1 MVIICCHNKNP
12 RIQFGLIFSSQPLMK
27 PESVASTPAA
37 IHLALLIN
45 MLSMGC
51 MMMVM
56 PLGPELVTRLGM
68 LPEQTGYFSG
78 GATLGAALLGLLAAP
93 WLDRVNRK
101 PALLVLLVLRFLL
114 LMACALAED
123 SQTLLLLFIL
133 SGCVAGPLSAILM
146 AAVLDLVPPA
156 ERGRRLAY
164 VGMAFSLAAILIVP
178 AALVLAQW
186 SGWQSPFLLF
196 GAGGLLL
203 ALLCAIW
210 LPSLPVNRA
219 PAGQGMRQLLGS
231 PLCQGALF
239 ILCLQMFGHFLLI
252 PHFANYFQFNLGFPR
267 EQIASLYLCGGLASM
282 ATMRL
287 CGGWIDQ
294 GRAQGA
300 ILLTSLA
307 LALITLVGFA
317 LPAGLPL
324 YLLFTLFM
332 ALSSARASTTLAVTA
347 AIPAPHQ
354 RAAFMSFQG
363 SVTNVAAGLGSLF
376 SARYL
381 VSDEGGALHGF
392 PTLAWI
398 NIACTLVACAG
409 VWFLIRGLKRTRDN
423 NNPASGTARQGSQ

>member
-1 MVIICCHNKNP
+1 
-12 RIQFGLIFSSQPLMK
+12 MK

-123 SQTLLLLFIL
+123 SQTLLLFFIL
-133 SGCVAGPLSAILM
+133 SGCVAGLLGAILM

-381 VSDEGGALHGF
+381 VSDEGGALQGF
-392 PTLAWI
+392 STLAWI

-409 VWFLIRGLKRTRDN
+409 VWFLIRSLKSTRDN

>member
-1 MVIICCHNKNP
+1 
-12 RIQFGLIFSSQPLMK
+12 MK

-114 LMACALAED
+114 LMACTLAED

-133 SGCVAGPLSAILM
+133 SGCVAGPLGAILM

-381 VSDEGGALHGF
+381 VSDEGGALQGF
-392 PTLAWI
+392 STLAWI

-409 VWFLIRGLKRTRDN
+409 VWFLIRGLKSTRDN

>member
-1 MVIICCHNKNP
+1 
-12 RIQFGLIFSSQPLMK
+12 MK
-27 PESVASTPAA
+27 PEPVVSSPAA

-45 MLSMGC
+45 MLSMGS

-56 PLGPELVTRLGM
+56 PLGPDLVTSLGM
-68 LPEQTGYFSG
+68 APEQTGYFSG
-78 GATLGAALLGLLAAP
+78 GATLGAALMGLLVAP

-101 PALLVLLVLRFLL
+101 PALLVLLTLRFLL
-114 LMACALAED
+114 LMACALVQD
-123 SQTLLLLFIL
+123 SQQLLVLFIL
-133 SGCVAGPLSAILM
+133 SGCVAGPLAAILM
-146 AAVLDLVPPA
+146 AAVLDLVPPSD
-156 ERGRRLAY
+156 RGRRLAY

-178 AALVLAQW
+178 VALVLAQW
-186 SGWQSPFLLF
+186 LGWQSPFLLF
-196 GAGGLLL
+196 GASGLLL
-203 ALLCAIW
+203 ALICTRL
-210 LPSLPVNRA
+210 LPSLPVSRA
-219 PAGQGMRQLLGS
+219 PQGQGLRQLLGS
-231 PLCQGALF
+231 PLCQRALC

-267 EQIASLYLCGGLASM
+267 QQIAALYLCGGLASM

-300 ILLTSLA
+300 ILLTSLL
-307 LALITLVGFA
+307 LALVTLLGFA
-317 LPAGLPL
+317 LPVGLPV

-363 SVTNVAAGLGSLF
+363 TVTNVAAGLGSLL

-392 PTLAWI
+392 STLAWI
-398 NIACTLVACAG
+398 NIGCGLLACTG
-409 VWFLIRGLKRTRDN
+409 VWFLIRGLKSTRDN

>member
-1 MVIICCHNKNP
+1 
-12 RIQFGLIFSSQPLMK
+12 MK

-133 SGCVAGPLSAILM
+133 SGCVAGPLGAILM

-203 ALLCAIW
+203 ALLCAIC

-409 VWFLIRGLKRTRDN
+409 VWFLIRSLKSTRDN

>member
-1 MVIICCHNKNP
+1 
-12 RIQFGLIFSSQPLMK
+12 MK
-27 PESVASTPAA
+27 PEPVVSSPAA

-45 MLSMGC
+45 MLSMGS

-56 PLGPELVTRLGM
+56 PLGPDLVTSLGM
-68 LPEQTGYFSG
+68 APEQTGYFSG
-78 GATLGAALLGLLAAP
+78 GATLGAALMGIIAAP
-93 WLDRVNRK
+93 WLDRFNRK
-101 PALLVLLVLRFLL
+101 PALLVLLTLRFLL
-114 LMACALAED
+114 LMACALVQD
-123 SQTLLLLFIL
+123 SQQLLLLFIL
-133 SGCVAGPLSAILM
+133 SGCVAGPLAAILM
-146 AAVLDLVPPA
+146 AAVLDLVPPSD
-156 ERGRRLAY
+156 RGRRLAY
-164 VGMAFSLAAILIVP
+164 VGMAFSLAAILVVP
-178 AALVLAQW
+178 VALVLAQW
-186 SGWQSPFLLF
+186 LGWQSPFLLF
-196 GAGGLLL
+196 GASGLLL
-203 ALLCAIW
+203 ALICTRL
-210 LPSLPVNRA
+210 LPSLPVSRA
-219 PAGQGMRQLLGS
+219 PQGQGLRQLLGS
-231 PLCQGALF
+231 PLCQRALC

-267 EQIASLYLCGGLASM
+267 QQIAALYLCGGLASM

-300 ILLTSLA
+300 ILLTSLL
-307 LALITLVGFA
+307 LALVTLLGFA
-317 LPAGLPL
+317 LPVGLPV

-363 SVTNVAAGLGSLF
+363 TVTNVAAGLGSLL

-392 PTLAWI
+392 STLAWI
-398 NIACTLVACAG
+398 NIGCGLLACTG
-409 VWFLIRGLKRTRDN
+409 VWFLIRGLKSTRDN

>member
-1 MVIICCHNKNP
+1 
-12 RIQFGLIFSSQPLMK
+12 MK
-27 PESVASTPAA
+27 PEPVVSSPAA

-45 MLSMGC
+45 MLSMGS

-56 PLGPELVTRLGM
+56 PLGPDLVTSLGM
-68 LPEQTGYFSG
+68 APEQTGYFSG
-78 GATLGAALLGLLAAP
+78 GATLGAALTGLLAAP

-101 PALLVLLVLRFLL
+101 PALLVLLTLRFLL
-114 LMACALAED
+114 LMACALVQD
-123 SQTLLLLFIL
+123 SQQLLLLFIL
-133 SGCVAGPLSAILM
+133 SGCVAGPLAAILM
-146 AAVLDLVPPA
+146 AAVLDLVPPSD
-156 ERGRRLAY
+156 RGRRLAY
-164 VGMAFSLAAILIVP
+164 VGMAFSLAAILVVP
-178 AALVLAQW
+178 VALVLAQW
-186 SGWQSPFLLF
+186 LGWQSPFLLF
-196 GAGGLLL
+196 GASGLLL
-203 ALLCAIW
+203 ALICTRL
-210 LPSLPVNRA
+210 LPSLPVSRA
-219 PAGQGMRQLLGS
+219 PQGQGLRQLLGS
-231 PLCQGALF
+231 PLCQRALC

-267 EQIASLYLCGGLASM
+267 QQIAALYLCGGLASM

-294 GRAQGA
+294 GSAQGA
-300 ILLTSLA
+300 ILLTSLL
-307 LALITLVGFA
+307 LALVTLLGFA
-317 LPAGLPL
+317 MPLGLPV

-363 SVTNVAAGLGSLF
+363 TVTNVAAGLGSLL

-392 PTLAWI
+392 STLAWI
-398 NIACTLVACAG
+398 NIGCGLLACTG
-409 VWFLIRGLKRTRDN
+409 VWFLIRGLKSTRDN

>member
-133 SGCVAGPLSAILM
+133 SGCVAGPLGAILM

-363 SVTNVAAGLGSLF
+363 SITNVAAGLGSLF

>member
-1 MVIICCHNKNP
+1 
-12 RIQFGLIFSSQPLMK
+12 MK

-56 PLGPELVTRLGM
+56 PLGPELVTCLGM

-101 PALLVLLVLRFLL
+101 PALLVLLILRFLL

-133 SGCVAGPLSAILM
+133 SGCVAGPLGAILM

-210 LPSLPVNRA
+210 LPSLPVNPA

-252 PHFANYFQFNLGFPR
+252 PHFANYFQFNLRFPR

-409 VWFLIRGLKRTRDN
+409 VWFLIRSLKSTRDN

>member
-1 MVIICCHNKNP
+1 
-12 RIQFGLIFSSQPLMK
+12 MK
-27 PESVASTPAA
+27 PEPVVSSPAA

-45 MLSMGC
+45 MLSMGS

-56 PLGPELVTRLGM
+56 PLGPDLVTSLGM
-68 LPEQTGYFSG
+68 APEQTGYFSG
-78 GATLGAALLGLLAAP
+78 GATLGAALMGIIAAP
-93 WLDRVNRK
+93 WLDRFDRK
-101 PALLVLLVLRFLL
+101 PALLVLLTLRFLL
-114 LMACALAED
+114 LMACALVQD
-123 SQTLLLLFIL
+123 SQQLLLLFIL
-133 SGCVAGPLSAILM
+133 SGCVAGPLAAILM

-164 VGMAFSLAAILIVP
+164 VGMAFSLAAILVVP
-178 AALVLAQW
+178 VALVLAQW
-186 SGWQSPFLLF
+186 LGWQSPFLLF
-196 GAGGLLL
+196 GASGLLL
-203 ALLCAIW
+203 ALICTRL
-210 LPSLPVNRA
+210 LPSLPVSRA
-219 PAGQGMRQLLGS
+219 PQGQGLRQLLGS
-231 PLCQGALF
+231 PLCQRALC

-267 EQIASLYLCGGLASM
+267 QQIAALYLCGGLASM

-300 ILLTSLA
+300 ILLTSLL
-307 LALITLVGFA
+307 LALVTLLGFA
-317 LPAGLPL
+317 LPVGLPV

-354 RAAFMSFQG
+354 CAAFMSFQG
-363 SVTNVAAGLGSLF
+363 TVPNVAGGGGSLL

-381 VSDEGGALHGF
+381 VSDEGGVLHGSS
-392 PTLAWI
+392 TLAWI
-398 NIACTLVACAG
+398 NIGCGLLACTG
-409 VWFLIRGLKRTRDN
+409 VWFLIRGLKSTRDN

>member
-123 SQTLLLLFIL
+123 SQTLLLIFIL
-133 SGCVAGPLSAILM
+133 SGCVAGPLGAILM

>member
-1 MVIICCHNKNP
+1 
-12 RIQFGLIFSSQPLMK
+12 MK

-93 WLDRVNRK
+93 RLDRVNRK

-133 SGCVAGPLSAILM
+133 SGCVAGPLGAILM

-409 VWFLIRGLKRTRDN
+409 VWFLIRGLKSTRDN

>member
-1 MVIICCHNKNP
+1 
-12 RIQFGLIFSSQPLMK
+12 MK
-27 PESVASTPAA
+27 PEPVVSSPAA

-45 MLSMGC
+45 MLSMGS

-56 PLGPELVTRLGM
+56 PLGPDLVTSLGM
-68 LPEQTGYFSG
+68 APEQTGYFSG
-78 GATLGAALLGLLAAP
+78 GATLGAALMGIIAAP
-93 WLDRVNRK
+93 WLDRFDRK
-101 PALLVLLVLRFLL
+101 PALLVLLTLRFLL
-114 LMACALAED
+114 LMACALVQD
-123 SQTLLLLFIL
+123 SQQLLLLFIL
-133 SGCVAGPLSAILM
+133 SGCVAGPLAAILM
-146 AAVLDLVPPA
+146 AAVLDLVPPSD
-156 ERGRRLAY
+156 RGRRLAY

-178 AALVLAQW
+178 VALVLAQW
-186 SGWQSPFLLF
+186 LGWQSPFLLF
-196 GAGGLLL
+196 GASGLLL
-203 ALLCAIW
+203 ALICARL
-210 LPSLPVNRA
+210 LPSLPVSRA
-219 PAGQGMRQLLGS
+219 PQGQGLRQLLGS
-231 PLCQGALF
+231 PLCQRALC

-267 EQIASLYLCGGLASM
+267 QQIAALYLCGGLASM

-300 ILLTSLA
+300 ILLTSLL
-307 LALITLVGFA
+307 LALVTLLGFA
-317 LPAGLPL
+317 LPVGLPV

-363 SVTNVAAGLGSLF
+363 TVTNVAAGLGSLL

-392 PTLAWI
+392 STLAWI
-398 NIACTLVACAG
+398 NIGCGLLACTG
-409 VWFLIRGLKRTRDN
+409 VWFLIRGLKSTRDN

>member
-1 MVIICCHNKNP
+1 
-12 RIQFGLIFSSQPLMK
+12 MK
-27 PESVASTPAA
+27 PEPVVSSPAA

-45 MLSMGC
+45 MLSMGS

-56 PLGPELVTRLGM
+56 PLGPDLVTSLGM
-68 LPEQTGYFSG
+68 APEQTGYFSG
-78 GATLGAALLGLLAAP
+78 GATLGAALTGLLAAP

-101 PALLVLLVLRFLL
+101 PALLVLLTLRFLL
-114 LMACALAED
+114 LMACALVQD
-123 SQTLLLLFIL
+123 SQQLLLLFIL
-133 SGCVAGPLSAILM
+133 SGCVAGPLAAILM
-146 AAVLDLVPPA
+146 ASVLDLVPPSD
-156 ERGRRLAY
+156 RGRRLAY
-164 VGMAFSLAAILIVP
+164 VGMAFSLAAILVVP
-178 AALVLAQW
+178 VALVLAQW
-186 SGWQSPFLLF
+186 LGWQSPFLLF
-196 GAGGLLL
+196 GASGLLL
-203 ALLCAIW
+203 ALICTRL
-210 LPSLPVNRA
+210 LPSLPVSRA
-219 PAGQGMRQLLGS
+219 PQGQGLRQLLGS
-231 PLCQGALF
+231 PLCQRALC

-267 EQIASLYLCGGLASM
+267 QQIAALYLCGGLASM

-300 ILLTSLA
+300 ILLTSLL
-307 LALITLVGFA
+307 LALVTLLGFA
-317 LPAGLPL
+317 LPVGLPV

-363 SVTNVAAGLGSLF
+363 TVTNVAAGVGSLL

-392 PTLAWI
+392 STLAWI
-398 NIACTLVACAG
+398 NIGCGLLACTG
-409 VWFLIRGLKRTRDN
+409 VWFLIRGLKSTRDN

>member
-56 PLGPELVTRLGM
+56 PLGPELVTHLGM

-101 PALLVLLVLRFLL
+101 PALLVLLILRFLL

-133 SGCVAGPLSAILM
+133 SGCVAGPLGAILM

-267 EQIASLYLCGGLASM
+267 HQIASLYLCGGLASM

-363 SVTNVAAGLGSLF
+363 SITNVAAGLGSLF

>member
-1 MVIICCHNKNP
+1 
-12 RIQFGLIFSSQPLMK
+12 MK

-133 SGCVAGPLSAILM
+133 SGCVAGPLGAILM

-376 SARYL
+376 SANISGLRRGGRPARFPHPGLDQHCVHPGGLRRCL
-381 VSDEGGALHGF
+381 VPHPGPEEH
-392 PTLAWI
+392 
-398 NIACTLVACAG
+398 
-409 VWFLIRGLKRTRDN
+409 KR
-423 NNPASGTARQGSQ
+423 

>member
-1 MVIICCHNKNP
+1 
-12 RIQFGLIFSSQPLMK
+12 MK
-27 PESVASTPAA
+27 PEPVVSTPAA

-45 MLSMGC
+45 MLSMGS

-56 PLGPELVTRLGM
+56 PLGPDLVTSLGM
-68 LPEQTGYFSG
+68 APEQTGDFSG
-78 GATLGAALLGLLAAP
+78 GATLAAALMGLLAAP

-101 PALLVLLVLRFLL
+101 PALILLLTLRFLL

-146 AAVLDLVPPA
+146 AAVLDLVPPSD
-156 ERGRRLAY
+156 RGRRLAY

-178 AALVLAQW
+178 IALTLAQW
-186 SGWQSPFLLF
+186 LGWQSPFLLF
-196 GAGGLLL
+196 GASGLLL
-203 ALLCAIW
+203 ALLCARL
-210 LPSLPVNRA
+210 LPSLPVTRA
-219 PAGQGMRQLLGS
+219 PAGQGVRQLLGS
-231 PLCQGALF
+231 PLCQGALC

-267 EQIASLYLCGGLASM
+267 EQIAALYLCGGLASM

-287 CGGWIDQ
+287 CGGWIDR

-300 ILLTSLA
+300 ILITSLL
-307 LALITLVGFA
+307 LALVTLLGFA
-317 LPAGLPL
+317 LPAGLPV

-363 SVTNVAAGLGSLF
+363 TVTNVAAGLGSLL

-381 VSDEGGALHGF
+381 VSDERGALHGF
-392 PTLAWI
+392 ATLAWI
-398 NIACTLVACAG
+398 NIAFGLLACAG
-409 VWFLIRGLKRTRDN
+409 VWLLIRSLKSTRDN

>member
-1 MVIICCHNKNP
+1 
-12 RIQFGLIFSSQPLMK
+12 MK

-78 GATLGAALLGLLAAP
+78 GATLGTALLGLLAAP

-123 SQTLLLLFIL
+123 SQTLLLIFIL
-133 SGCVAGPLSAILM
+133 SGCVAGPLGAILM

-381 VSDEGGALHGF
+381 VSEEGGALQGF
-392 PTLAWI
+392 STLAWI

-409 VWFLIRGLKRTRDN
+409 VWFLIRSLKRTRDN

>member
-1 MVIICCHNKNP
+1 
-12 RIQFGLIFSSQPLMK
+12 MK
-27 PESVASTPAA
+27 PESIASTPAA

-133 SGCVAGPLSAILM
+133 SGCVAGPLGAILM

-196 GAGGLLL
+196 GASGLLL
-203 ALLCAIW
+203 TLLCAIW

-363 SVTNVAAGLGSLF
+363 SITNVAAGLGSLF

-409 VWFLIRGLKRTRDN
+409 VWFLIRGLKSTRDN

>member
-1 MVIICCHNKNP
+1 
-12 RIQFGLIFSSQPLMK
+12 MK

-133 SGCVAGPLSAILM
+133 SGCVAGPLGAILM

-381 VSDEGGALHGF
+381 VSEEGGALQGF
-392 PTLAWI
+392 STLAWI

-409 VWFLIRGLKRTRDN
+409 VWFLIRSLKRTRDN

>member
-1 MVIICCHNKNP
+1 
-12 RIQFGLIFSSQPLMK
+12 MK

-123 SQTLLLLFIL
+123 SQTLLLIFIL
-133 SGCVAGPLSAILM
+133 SGCVAGPLGAILM

-332 ALSSARASTTLAVTA
+332 ALRSARASTTLAVTA

>member
-1 MVIICCHNKNP
+1 
-12 RIQFGLIFSSQPLMK
+12 MK

-133 SGCVAGPLSAILM
+133 SGCVAGPLGAILM

-219 PAGQGMRQLLGS
+219 PAGQGVRQLLGS
-231 PLCQGALF
+231 P
-239 ILCLQMFGHFLLI
+239 H
-252 PHFANYFQFNLGFPR
+252 R
-267 EQIASLYLCGGLASM
+267 
-282 ATMRL
+282 
-287 CGGWIDQ
+287 
-294 GRAQGA
+294 
-300 ILLTSLA
+300 
-307 LALITLVGFA
+307 
-317 LPAGLPL
+317 
-324 YLLFTLFM
+324 
-332 ALSSARASTTLAVTA
+332 
-347 AIPAPHQ
+347 
-354 RAAFMSFQG
+354 
-363 SVTNVAAGLGSLF
+363 
-376 SARYL
+376 
-381 VSDEGGALHGF
+381 
-392 PTLAWI
+392 
-398 NIACTLVACAG
+398 
-409 VWFLIRGLKRTRDN
+409 
-423 NNPASGTARQGSQ
+423 

>member
-1 MVIICCHNKNP
+1 
-12 RIQFGLIFSSQPLMK
+12 MK
-27 PESVASTPAA
+27 PEPVVSSPAA

-45 MLSMGC
+45 MLSMGS

-56 PLGPELVTRLGM
+56 PLGPDLVTSLGM
-68 LPEQTGYFSG
+68 APEQTGYFSG

-133 SGCVAGPLSAILM
+133 SGCVAGPLGAILM
-146 AAVLDLVPPA
+146 AAVLDLVPPT

-409 VWFLIRGLKRTRDN
+409 VWFLIRGLKSTRDN

>member
-27 PESVASTPAA
+27 PESIASTPAA

-133 SGCVAGPLSAILM
+133 SGCVAGPLGAILM

>member
-1 MVIICCHNKNP
+1 
-12 RIQFGLIFSSQPLMK
+12 MK
-27 PESVASTPAA
+27 PEPVVSSPAA

-45 MLSMGC
+45 MLSMGS

-56 PLGPELVTRLGM
+56 PLGPDLVTSLGM
-68 LPEQTGYFSG
+68 APEQTGYFSG
-78 GATLGAALLGLLAAP
+78 GATLGAALMGIIAAP
-93 WLDRVNRK
+93 WLDRFDRK
-101 PALLVLLVLRFLL
+101 PALLVLLTLRFLL
-114 LMACALAED
+114 LMACALVQD
-123 SQTLLLLFIL
+123 SQQLLLLFIL
-133 SGCVAGPLSAILM
+133 SGCVAGPLAAILM
-146 AAVLDLVPPA
+146 AAVLDLVPPSD
-156 ERGRRLAY
+156 RGRRLAY

-178 AALVLAQW
+178 VALVLAQW
-186 SGWQSPFLLF
+186 LGWQSPFLLF
-196 GAGGLLL
+196 GASGLLL
-203 ALLCAIW
+203 ALICTRL
-210 LPSLPVNRA
+210 LPSLPVSRA
-219 PAGQGMRQLLGS
+219 PQGQGLRQLLGS
-231 PLCQGALF
+231 PLCQRALC

-267 EQIASLYLCGGLASM
+267 QQIAALYLCGGLASM

-300 ILLTSLA
+300 ILLTSLL
-307 LALITLVGFA
+307 LALVTLLGFA
-317 LPAGLPL
+317 LPVGLPV

-363 SVTNVAAGLGSLF
+363 TVTNVAAGLGSLL

-392 PTLAWI
+392 STLAWI
-398 NIACTLVACAG
+398 NIGCGLLACTG
-409 VWFLIRGLKRTRDN
+409 VWYLIRGLERTRDN

>member
-1 MVIICCHNKNP
+1 
-12 RIQFGLIFSSQPLMK
+12 MK

-123 SQTLLLLFIL
+123 SQTLLLIFIL
-133 SGCVAGPLSAILM
+133 SGCVAGPLGAILM

-252 PHFANYFQFNLGFPR
+252 PHFANYFQFSLGFPR